1 MANQKII
8 QASRES
14 DQGLESTVAKANAF
28 DLGPAPTQEKDHMNY
43 DRIDKEVAKYANA
56 VAIDISPADNS
67 RLRRLVNKR
76 VLSVMTFTYFLQA
89 LDRGTIGFASI
100 MGIIHDT
107 HLVGQ
112 QVCFILLRILL
123 LQVLTEQSLPG

>member
-1 MANQKII
+1 MAIQKII
-8 QASRES
+8 QAGPES
-14 DQGLESTVAKANAF
+14 DQGLESTAPKAKAF
-28 DLGPAPTQEKDHMNY
+28 DPGFAPTQHVEKNKVDREKDHMNY
-43 DRIDKEVAKYANA
+43 DRIDKEVAKYANE
-56 VAIDISPADNS
+56 VAINISPAENS
-67 RLRRLVNKR
+67 RLRRLVDKR
-76 VLSVMTFTYFLQA
+76 VLSVMIFTYFLQA

-123 LQVLTEQSLPG
+123 